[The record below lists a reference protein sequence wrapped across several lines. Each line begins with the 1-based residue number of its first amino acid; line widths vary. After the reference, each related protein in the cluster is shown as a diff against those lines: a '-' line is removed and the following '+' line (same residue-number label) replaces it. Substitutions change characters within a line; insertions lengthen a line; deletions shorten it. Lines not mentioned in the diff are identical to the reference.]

1 VSEASRPPD
10 FISLGEH
17 RDHDHPA
24 ERWIRWIFVG
34 LLVSLA
40 VAGLANVFG
49 QRPSTAA
56 AETRDATL
64 RLRAPHAIRGGLLFQ
79 GRFEVVARRALGKPT
94 VVLDAGW
101 FDNLTINTIVPEPV
115 RSTSVGQG
123 IALEYGRLPAGRTL
137 TVYFQ
142 FQVEPTTVGRR
153 SQDVVLRDGSRQIV
167 EIRRAVTVF
176 P

>member
-1 VSEASRPPD
+1 
-10 FISLGEH
+10 
-17 RDHDHPA
+17 
-24 ERWIRWIFVG
+24 
-34 LLVSLA
+34 
-40 VAGLANVFG
+40 
-49 QRPSTAA
+49 
-56 AETRDATL
+56 L

-94 VVLDAGW
+94 LVLDAGW
-101 FDNLTINTIVPEPV
+101 FDNLTINTIVPEPM
-115 RSTSVGQG
+115 RATSVGQS

-153 SQDVVLRDGSRQIV
+153 SQDVVLRDGSRQLV